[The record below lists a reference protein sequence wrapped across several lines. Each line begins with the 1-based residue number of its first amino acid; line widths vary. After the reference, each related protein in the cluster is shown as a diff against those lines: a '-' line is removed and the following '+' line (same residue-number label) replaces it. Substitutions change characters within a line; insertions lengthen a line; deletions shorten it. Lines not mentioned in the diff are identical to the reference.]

1 MLLLQTFN
9 KTPRRRETI
18 GEGKPKE
25 NLMEDLRVRW
35 PQPRAQASGASVPAP
50 EHRLPGVSPW
60 SVLIN
65 AASVCTLIR
74 RQTNGHAG
82 LLSLFSVACLPCIVR
97 KTTKGC
103 VVYSVFQTSAIQS
116 TISFFPRAV
125 EKSFLSFCFLSSK
138 NQLWIQSRA
147 RAWSSI
153 DREEPGKR

>member
-25 NLMEDLRVRW
+25 NLMEDLRARW

-50 EHRLPGVSPW
+50 KHRFPGVSPW
-60 SVLIN
+60 SVRN

-82 LLSLFSVACLPCIVR
+82 LLSLFSVACLPCIVT
-97 KTTKGC
+97 KTTKGFSFPKFSHP
-103 VVYSVFQTSAIQS
+103 VHDQ
-116 TISFFPRAV
+116 FFPQGSWEV
-125 EKSFLSFCFLSSK
+125 ISIFLFFKKQETSYEYNLEQK
-138 NQLWIQSRA
+138 HGLA
-147 RAWSSI
+147 
-153 DREEPGKR
+153 